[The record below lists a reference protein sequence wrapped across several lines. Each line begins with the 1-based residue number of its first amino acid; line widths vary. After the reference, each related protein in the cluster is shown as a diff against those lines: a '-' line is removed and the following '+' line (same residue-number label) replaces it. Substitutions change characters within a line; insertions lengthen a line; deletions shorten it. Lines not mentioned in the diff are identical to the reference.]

1 MDDISLPMLFA
12 LLGLLLTLS
21 AFFSGSETG
30 LMTLNR
36 YRLRH
41 MAKAGHRGARLAE
54 RLLAR
59 PDRLIGTILVGN
71 NIVNAMAVMV
81 ATVISLRVYEEF
93 GVSEELAL
101 SAGTTAITL
110 LILVFGE
117 VTPKTLAAIHPDRV
131 GLPAGFVYWVIRW
144 PLLPLVLLVNLFS
157 NGLLRLFGVSP
168 EEAAQHSLST
178 EELRSVV
185 AEAGAMI
192 PQRHQRMLL
201 SLLDLEKATVEDI
214 MVPRNEIV
222 GVDLTDPPD
231 RIKAQL
237 VGSQHTRL
245 PLYNGSIDDVRGII
259 HLRNALKSLSADVF
273 DPQDL
278 LANAREPYYI
288 PEGTPLNQQLL
299 NFQNQKRRIG
309 FVVDEYGDIQGL
321 VTLADILEEV
331 VGEFT
336 SDPAARA
343 KNVSMEADG
352 SYLVNGSITI
362 RTLNRTL
369 GWKLPTAGPRTV
381 NGLVLEQLEDIP
393 KPGKQVR
400 VRDYVIE
407 ITETQANVVRTARIR
422 PPALPA
428 KTAEATA

>member
-1 MDDISLPMLFA
+1 MEDLPLSA
-12 LLGLLLTLS
+12 WLAVLAVLIALS
-21 AFFSGSETG
+21 AFFAGTETA
-30 LMTLNR
+30 LMALNR

-41 MAKAGHRGARLAE
+41 MAKAGHRGARIVE
-54 RLLAR
+54 KLLAR
-59 PDRLIGTILVGN
+59 PDRLIGMILLGN
-71 NIVNAMAVMV
+71 IAVH
-81 ATVISLRVYEEF
+81 
-93 GVSEELAL
+93 
-101 SAGTTAITL
+101 SASAAITTFLTLQL
-110 LILVFGE
+110 LGEAWISPAIMVLTVFILIFGE
-117 VTPKTLAAIHPDRV
+117 IAPKTLSALYPDRV
-131 GLPAGFVYWVIRW
+131 ALPSSYVYVWLQWVAFPFVW
-144 PLLPLVLLVNLFS
+144 LVNLLS

-222 GVDLTDPPD
+222 GVDVTDPPD
-231 RIKAQL
+231 RIHAQL
-237 VGSQHTRL
+237 IASQHTRL
-245 PLYNGSIDDVRGII
+245 PLYSGSIDDLRGII
-259 HLRNALKSLSADVF
+259 HLRNAIKVIASSPFDV
-273 DPQDL
+273 QEL
-278 LANAREPYYI
+278 LRSAREPYFI

-336 SDPAARA
+336 SDPATRV

-352 SYLVNGSITI
+352 SYVVNGGITI

-400 VRDYVIE
+400 VRDYLIE
-407 ITETQANVVRTARIR
+407 ITETQANAVRTARIR
-422 PPALPA
+422 PPAI
-428 KTAEATA
+428 TAEAAVS

>member
-1 MDDISLPMLFA
+1 LEETPLWAWIVILA
-12 LLGLLLTLS
+12 LLILAS
-21 AFFSGSETG
+21 AFFAGTETA
-30 LMTLNR
+30 LMALNR

-41 MAKAGHRGARLAE
+41 MAKAGHRGARFAE

-59 PDRLIGTILVGN
+59 PDRLIGMILLGNIAVHSASAAITTFLTLKLVGDY
-71 NIVNAMAVMV
+71 A
-81 ATVISLRVYEEF
+81 ISAAI
-93 GVSEELAL
+93 GVL
-101 SAGTTAITL
+101 TFFI
-110 LILVFGE
+110 LIFGE
-117 VTPKTLAAIHPDRV
+117 IAPKTLSALHPERVAIPAAYVYIWLQWIAFP
-131 GLPAGFVYWVIRW
+131 FVWT
-144 PLLPLVLLVNLFS
+144 VNLLS
-157 NGLLRLFGVSP
+157 NGVLRLFGVSP

-185 AEAGAMI
+185 AEAGALI
-192 PQRHQRMLL
+192 PQRHQKMLL

-222 GVDLTDPPD
+222 GIDITDAAD
-231 RIKAQL
+231 KIKAQL
-237 VGSQHTRL
+237 VNSQHTRL
-245 PLYNGSIDDVRGII
+245 PIYNGSIDDLRGII
-259 HLRNALKSLSADVF
+259 HLRNALKIVVV
-273 DPQDL
+273 DPFNAQDL
-278 LANAREPYYI
+278 LKNAREPYFI

-336 SDPAARA
+336 SDPAARV
-343 KNVSMEADG
+343 KNVSMESDG
-352 SYLVNGSITI
+352 SYVVNGGITI

-393 KPGKQVR
+393 KPGKQIKI
-400 VRDYVIE
+400 RDYLIE
-407 ITETQANVVRTARIR
+407 ITETQANAVRTARIR
-422 PPALPA
+422 PPPLQKQP
-428 KTAEATA
+428 AEAAA

>member
-1 MDDISLPMLFA
+1 MDDIPLSGLCIILA
-12 LLGLLLTLS
+12 VLLLLS

-36 YRLRH
+36 YRIRH

-54 RLLAR
+54 KLLAR

-71 NIVNAMAVMV
+71 NIVNILAATV
-81 ATVISLRVYEEF
+81 ATVISLRIYKDF

-101 SAGTTAITL
+101 SVGTAGLTF
-110 LILVFGE
+110 LILIFGE
-117 VTPKTLAAIHPDRV
+117 VTPKTLAAIHPERV
-131 GLPAGFVYWVIRW
+131 GLPAAYIYWGLRW
-144 PLLPLVLLVNLFS
+144 LLLPFVVLVTFFS
-157 NGLLRLFGVSP
+157 NALLRLLGVSP

-192 PQRHQRMLL
+192 PQRHQKMLL

-237 VGSQHTRL
+237 IGSQHTRL
-245 PLYNGSIDDVRGII
+245 PLYNGSIDDLRGII
-259 HLRNALKSLSADVF
+259 HVRNALKVIAAETF
-273 DPQDL
+273 DAQEL

-336 SDPAARA
+336 SDPAARV
-343 KNVSMEADG
+343 KNVSMESDG
-352 SYLVNGSITI
+352 SYLVNGGITI

-369 GWKLPTAGPRTV
+369 GWKLPTAGPRTI

-400 VRDYVIE
+400 VRDYLIE

-422 PPALPA
+422 PPTPA
-428 KTAEATA
+428 KPAEAAA

>member
-12 LLGLLLTLS
+12 LLGLLLMLS

-71 NIVNAMAVMV
+71 NVVNAMVVTV
-81 ATVISLRVYEEF
+81 ATVISLRVYGEF
-93 GVSEELAL
+93 GISEELAL
-101 SAGTTAITL
+101 SIGTTAVTL

-117 VTPKTLAAIHPDRV
+117 VTPKTLAAIHPERV
-131 GLPAGFVYWVIRW
+131 GLPAAFIYWAIRW
-144 PLLPLVLLVNLFS
+144 PLLPFVMLVNLFS
-157 NGLLRLFGVSP
+157 NGLLRLIGVSP
-168 EEAAQHSLST
+168 EDAAQHSLST

-185 AEAGAMI
+185 AEAGALI
-192 PQRHQRMLL
+192 PQRHQKMLL

-222 GVDLTDPPD
+222 GVDLTDPPE

-245 PLYNGSIDDVRGII
+245 PLYNGSIDDLRGII
-259 HLRNALKSLSADVF
+259 HLRSALKVIAAETFDSQELLSS
-273 DPQDL
+273 
-278 LANAREPYYI
+278 AREPYYI

-336 SDPAARA
+336 SDPAARI
-343 KNVSMEADG
+343 KNVSMESDG
-352 SYLVNGSITI
+352 SYLVNGGITI
-362 RTLNRTL
+362 RSLNRTL
-369 GWKLPTAGPRTV
+369 GWKLPTAGPRTI

-400 VRDYVIE
+400 VRDYLIE
-407 ITETQANVVRTARIR
+407 ITETQANAVRTARIR
-422 PPALPA
+422 PPTATRP
-428 KTAEATA
+428 AEAAA

>member
-1 MDDISLPMLFA
+1 MEELPTLQELAILAA
-12 LLGLLLTLS
+12 LILVS
-21 AFFSGSETG
+21 AFFAGTETA
-30 LMTLNR
+30 LMSLNR

-41 MAKAGHRGARLAE
+41 MAKAGHRGAKFAE
-54 RLLAR
+54 KLLSR
-59 PDRLIGTILVGN
+59 PDRLIGMILIGNLVAIESATIMTAE
-71 NIVNAMAVMV
+71 I
-81 ATVISLRVYEEF
+81 TERTF
-93 GVSEELAL
+93 GKGWV
-101 SAGTTAITL
+101 SAGAVVLAFVL
-110 LILVFGE
+110 LIVGE
-117 VTPKTLAAIHPDRV
+117 IAPKTLGALHPERV
-131 GLPAGFVYWVIRW
+131 ALPSTYAYM
-144 PLLPLVLLVNLFS
+144 VLRYLATPVVWLTTILS

-178 EELRSVV
+178 EELRTVV

-192 PQRHQRMLL
+192 PQRHQKMLL

-222 GVDLTDPPD
+222 GVDITDPPD
-231 RIKAQL
+231 RIRTQL
-237 VGSQHTRL
+237 INSQHTRL
-245 PLYNGSIDDVRGII
+245 PLFNGSIDDLRGII
-259 HLRNALKSLSADVF
+259 HLRTALKVLTSEPFNV
-273 DPQDL
+273 QDL
-278 LANAREPYYI
+278 VKFAREPYFI

-321 VTLADILEEV
+321 VTLTDILEEV

-343 KNVSMEADG
+343 KNVSMESDG
-352 SYLVNGSITI
+352 SYLVNGGITI

-381 NGLVLEQLEDIP
+381 NGLVLEQLEDMP

-400 VRDYVIE
+400 VRDYLIE
-407 ITETQANVVRTARIR
+407 ITETQSNAVRTARIR
-422 PPALPA
+422 PPVAQPA
-428 KTAEATA
+428 AA

>member
-1 MDDISLPMLFA
+1 MEDLPLYVW
-12 LLGLLLTLS
+12 LTILAVLIALS
-21 AFFSGSETG
+21 AFFAGTETA
-30 LMTLNR
+30 LMAVNR

-41 MAKAGHRGARLAE
+41 MAKAGHRGAQIAE
-54 RLLAR
+54 KLLAR
-59 PDRLIGTILVGN
+59 PDRLIGMILLGN
-71 NIVNAMAVMV
+71 IAVH
-81 ATVISLRVYEEF
+81 
-93 GVSEELAL
+93 
-101 SAGTTAITL
+101 SASAAITTFLTLKL
-110 LILVFGE
+110 LGEVWISAAIGVLTVFILIFGE
-117 VTPKTLAAIHPDRV
+117 IAPKTLSALHPERV
-131 GLPAGFVYWVIRW
+131 ALGSSYIYVWLQWIAYPFVWS
-144 PLLPLVLLVNLFS
+144 VNLLS
-157 NGLLRLFGVSP
+157 NGLLRIFGVSP

-185 AEAGAMI
+185 AEAGALI
-192 PQRHQRMLL
+192 PQRHQKMLL

-245 PLYNGSIDDVRGII
+245 PLYNGSIDDLRGII
-259 HLRNALKSLSADVF
+259 HLRNSLKCISAEAF
-273 DPQDL
+273 DAAEL
-278 LANAREPYYI
+278 LGSAREPYYI

-336 SDPAARA
+336 SDPAARV
-343 KNVSMEADG
+343 KNVSMESDG
-352 SYLVNGSITI
+352 SYLVNGGITI

-407 ITETQANVVRTARIR
+407 ITETQANAVRTARIR
-422 PPALPA
+422 PPASPRPV
-428 KTAEATA
+428 EAAA

>member
-1 MDDISLPMLFA
+1 LEESPLYVWLIVLAVLIA
-12 LLGLLLTLS
+12 LS
-21 AFFSGSETG
+21 AFFAGTETA
-30 LMTLNR
+30 LMALNR

-41 MAKAGHRGARLAE
+41 LAKSGHRGARIAE
-54 RLLAR
+54 KLLTR
-59 PDRLIGTILVGN
+59 PDRLIGMILLGN
-71 NIVNAMAVMV
+71 IAVH
-81 ATVISLRVYEEF
+81 
-93 GVSEELAL
+93 
-101 SAGTTAITL
+101 SASAAITTFLTLKL
-110 LILVFGE
+110 LGEVWVSAAIGVLTVFILIFGE
-117 VTPKTLAAIHPDRV
+117 IAPKTLSALYPDRV
-131 GLPAGFVYWVIRW
+131 ALASSYVYVWLQWIAFPFVWLIN
-144 PLLPLVLLVNLFS
+144 LLS

-178 EELRSVV
+178 EELRTVV
-185 AEAGAMI
+185 AEAGALI
-192 PQRHQRMLL
+192 PQRHQKMLL

-237 VGSQHTRL
+237 IGSQHTRL
-245 PLYNGSIDDVRGII
+245 PLYNGSIDDLRGII
-259 HLRNALKSLSADVF
+259 HLRNSMKLLTSDVL
-273 DPQDL
+273 DAQEL
-278 LANAREPYYI
+278 LASAREPYYI

-336 SDPAARA
+336 SDPAARV
-343 KNVSMEADG
+343 KNVSMESDG
-352 SYLVNGSITI
+352 SYLVNGGITI

-369 GWKLPTAGPRTV
+369 GWKLPTAGPRTI

-393 KPGKQVR
+393 KPGKQIR
-400 VRDYVIE
+400 VRDYLIE

-422 PPALPA
+422 PPAPA
-428 KTAEATA
+428 KPAEAAA

>member
-1 MDDISLPMLFA
+1 LDAIPLSGLFIILA
-12 LLGLLLTLS
+12 VLLLLS

-54 RLLAR
+54 KLLAR

-71 NIVNAMAVMV
+71 NIVNVLV
-81 ATVISLRVYEEF
+81 ATVAAVISFRVYQDF
-93 GVSEELAL
+93 GISEELAL
-101 SAGTTAITL
+101 TVGTISITILL
-110 LILVFGE
+110 LIFGE
-117 VTPKTLAAIHPDRV
+117 VTPKTLAAIHPERV
-131 GLPAGFVYWVIRW
+131 GLPAAYVYWVLRW
-144 PLLPLVLLVNLFS
+144 VLFPFVVIVNLFS
-157 NGLLRLFGVSP
+157 NGLLRLLGVSP
-168 EEAAQHSLST
+168 EDAAQHNLST

-185 AEAGAMI
+185 AEAGALI

-214 MVPRNEIV
+214 MVPRNEIA

-237 VGSQHTRL
+237 IGSEHTRL
-245 PLYNGSIDDVRGII
+245 PLYNGSIDDLRGII
-259 HLRNALKSLSADVF
+259 HLRNALKVIATEPLDS
-273 DPQDL
+273 QEL
-278 LANAREPYYI
+278 LNNAREPYYI

-336 SDPAARA
+336 SDPAARI
-343 KNVSMEADG
+343 KNVSMEPDG
-352 SYLVNGSITI
+352 SYVVNGGVTL

-400 VRDYVIE
+400 VRDYLIE
-407 ITETQANVVRTARIR
+407 ITETQANVVRTARIH
-422 PPALPA
+422 PPTAA
-428 KTAEATA
+428 KAVEAAA

>member
-1 MDDISLPMLFA
+1 LEDIPLSALWV
-12 LLGLLLTLS
+12 LLGVLLLLS

-54 RLLAR
+54 QLLAR

-71 NIVNAMAVMV
+71 NIVNSMAVTV
-81 ATVISLRVYEEF
+81 ATVISLRVYDQF
-93 GVSEELAL
+93 GISDELAL
-101 SAGTTAITL
+101 SIGTTTVTL
-110 LILVFGE
+110 LILIFGE
-117 VTPKTLAAIHPDRV
+117 VTPKTLAAIHPERV
-131 GLPAGFVYWVIRW
+131 GLPAAYVYWVLRW
-144 PLLPLVLLVNLFS
+144 LLYPFVLLVTMFS
-157 NGLLRLFGVSP
+157 NALLRLMGVSP
-168 EEAAQHSLST
+168 EQAAQHSLST

-192 PQRHQRMLL
+192 PQRHQKMLL
-201 SLLDLEKATVEDI
+201 SLLDLEKASVEDI

-222 GVDLTDPPD
+222 GVDVTDPPD
-231 RIKAQL
+231 QIKAQL
-237 VGSQHTRL
+237 LGSEHTRL
-245 PLYNGSIDDVRGII
+245 PLYNGSIDDLRGII
-259 HLRNALKSLSADVF
+259 HLRNAQKILAADPF
-273 DPQDL
+273 DVTEL
-278 LANAREPYYI
+278 VRSSREPYFI
-288 PEGTPLNQQLL
+288 PAGTPLNQQLL

-336 SDPAARA
+336 SDPAARV
-343 KNVSMEADG
+343 KNVSMETDG
-352 SYLVNGSITI
+352 SYVVNGGVTI

-369 GWKLPTAGPRTV
+369 GWKLPTAGPRTI

-400 VRDYVIE
+400 VRDYLIE
-407 ITETQANVVRTARIR
+407 ITETQANAVRTARIR
-422 PPALPA
+422 PPAAP
-428 KTAEATA
+428 KPAEAAA